1 MCLWLLLHTYT
12 VWLWLCSRS
21 LCTFGFFA
29 LPPFPRR
36 RGGYEEAS
44 VRGQIS
50 IRRRINRGE
59 SERGTTKRRIR
70 GVSLYMHA
78 IHAKRRESWKNGVMY
93 RQKKNDMIGEN
104 DGGGRKKKQ
113 SRSTCK

>member
-1 MCLWLLLHTYT
+1 MHCSVAYDCFGEIERQKFGLECCLWLLLHTYT
-12 VWLWLCSRS
+12 EWWWCSRS

-50 IRRRINRGE
+50 TRRRINRGKVKGE
-59 SERGTTKRRIR
+59 Q
-70 GVSLYMHA
+70 
-78 IHAKRRESWKNGVMY
+78 
-93 RQKKNDMIGEN
+93 QKGEYE
-104 DGGGRKKKQ
+104 G
-113 SRSTCK
+113 